1 MSAYIPTLE
10 LEQLSLSPVSSAMSS
25 MPTSSCSSFPSTSAS
40 STGSASSPPKQ
51 VSFCPLAL
59 LIGVAGDGEVEMPM
73 AQAAQRDLGR
83 LGLAVRTYSLEAP
96 NLGNATSRAWHSVVN
111 GFSASLEPL
120 LSSNTGS
127 RGVVSRSR
135 SRESSPER
143 ERERSRSRSPRRD
156 YVSDEDD
163 DPTFIPSS
171 PTRLNIK
178 LPTIRRKTSRTCLV
192 PLCSKPILRNSPSP
206 ARAFNALARPAVS
219 SSSDALSTSPRS
231 SSCTPRSLPSLARTE
246 SHPPM
251 PALHPEAGLIVP
263 LAPCCTT
270 CSRGTEY
277 GLSASDA
284 EYIERWTC
292 GALRLREDQAKE
304 RREKEEWER
313 QAEGIRR
320 AYAAKRGEE
329 DEKDEKEE
337 EDEEE
342 IERELEG
349 SKLARKAVV
358 DELQLE
364 RDKRGIKTTQ
374 ERDEDPAPV
383 LSLAFDH
390 AATTAGLE
398 PRSMVDFAAAVMTEE
413 PESID
418 LDEPADETATPTPSS
433 PTFPSVAP
441 TPHPAAPT
449 PSHSEP
455 VPRPLS
461 FPSSAAP
468 LRSSPDKSTE
478 RPSQP
483 APPPPPPPPKR
494 RLFSGF
500 GTANTSLFLQSSLAL
515 AAGGSGTATA
525 TTGVP

>member
-25 MPTSSCSSFPSTSAS
+25 LPTSSCSSFPSTSAS

-59 LIGVAGDGEVEMPM
+59 LIGVAGEGEVEMPM

-83 LGLAVRTYSLEAP
+83 LGLEAP

-120 LSSNTGS
+120 LSSNSGS

-206 ARAFNALARPAVS
+206 ARAFNTLALPAVS
-219 SSSDALSTSPRS
+219 SSSDALSTSPRSS

-284 EYIERWTC
+284 EYIERWTW
-292 GALRLREDQAKE
+292 GALRLREEQAKE

-329 DEKDEKEE
+329 DEKEE
-337 EDEEE
+337 EEEE
-342 IERELEG
+342 EELERELEG

-374 ERDEDPAPV
+374 ERDEDQAPV
-383 LSLAFDH
+383 LSLAFEP
-390 AATTAGLE
+390 AATTVGLE
-398 PRSMVDFAAAVMTEE
+398 STSMFDFAAAAVMTEE
-413 PESID
+413 PESLD

-441 TPHPAAPT
+441 TPRPAAPT
-449 PSHSEP
+449 TSHSDP
-455 VPRPLS
+455 VPRPLP

-483 APPPPPPPPKR
+483 APPPPKR

-500 GTANTSLFLQSSLAL
+500 GTANTSLFFQSSSAL
-515 AAGGSGTATA
+515 ATAESGAATATA
-525 TTGVP
+525 TASVP